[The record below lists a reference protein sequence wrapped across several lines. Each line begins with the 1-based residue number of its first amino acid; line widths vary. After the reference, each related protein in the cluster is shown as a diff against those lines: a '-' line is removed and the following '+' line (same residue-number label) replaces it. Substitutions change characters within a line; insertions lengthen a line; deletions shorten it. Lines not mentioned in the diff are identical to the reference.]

1 MSTAN
6 TTGLQVGATGVLSGV
21 RYTVRGRVVLSMV
34 ADDGEKYYWN
44 EFDVVDDSGATA
56 TLVHEEEENGPVWKL
71 FTLLEPRRPLTVA
84 EAAAKRVGDTI
95 EFEGRRIPVT
105 LVDESR
111 VERIDGQAPEGVAIG
126 DVARYFNA
134 DAGSGRMY
142 VASWTGD
149 EIEFYLGGPLG
160 RGQVERAFKLAPP
173 SSGAR
178 AYAGG
183 GSSNWSGGGFTW
195 DASTLR
201 MLLVLFGV
209 GAYVLLQLGSCHRR
223 GGTTAAA
230 PAMRPAPTEVLPTA
244 ASGQLGSTR
253 YTIASQTTT
262 DVLSPGQRFRAREYW
277 LRTPEGD
284 EVLLVNGWGG
294 DAGGWLLLR
303 SVEVALTPPQAGAL
317 RAGEKVRLAEREFPL
332 VQLHLV
338 RWSKIDGEIAGSPWL
353 PSEQYGFLARA
364 GEDWLLCRW
373 SESGLRAWVGQRL
386 TQATVTEAF
395 RAR

>member
-6 TTGLQVGATGVLSGV
+6 TTGLRVGATGVLNGM

-34 ADDGEKYYWN
+34 ADDGEKYFWN
-44 EFDVVDDSGATA
+44 EFDLVDDSGVTA
-56 TLVHEEEENGPVWKL
+56 TLVHEEEENGPAWKW
-71 FTLLEPRRPLTVA
+71 FTLLEPSRPLTAA
-84 EAAAKRVGDTI
+84 EAAGKRVGDTI
-95 EFEGRRIPVT
+95 EYQGKRIPIT

-111 VERIDGQAPEGVAIG
+111 VERIEGQAPEGVEVG

-134 DAGSGRMY
+134 DVGGGRMY

-160 RGQVERAFKLAPP
+160 RGQVERAFKLAPA
-173 SSGAR
+173 SSAPR
-178 AYAGG
+178 AYAAGG
-183 GSSNWSGGGFTW
+183 GSNGSMGGFTW
-195 DASTLR
+195 DASALR
-201 MLLVLFGV
+201 MVLVLFGV
-209 GAYVLLQLGSCHRR
+209 GAYVLLQLGSCHRK
-223 GGTTAAA
+223 GGSTVAA

-244 ASGQLGSTR
+244 AGGQLGSTR
-253 YTIASQTTT
+253 YTIAAQTTT
-262 DVLSPGQRFRAREYW
+262 DVLSPRQRFRAREYW

-303 SVEVALTPPQAGAL
+303 SVEVALSPQQAGAL
-317 RAGEKVRLAEREFPL
+317 RAGAKVRLAEREFPL
-332 VQLHLV
+332 VQLHLA
-338 RWSKIDGEIAGSPWL
+338 RGSKIDGEVAGSPWI
-353 PSEQYGFLARA
+353 SGEQYGFLARA
-364 GEDWLLCRW
+364 GDDWLLCRW